1 MEKLLNKAIS
11 TPLAIGV
18 ILFLSVLLGGYLEIR
33 EEIFT
38 KLLETQKTDTQDA
51 LIEEFIGRVRWEVL
65 SIEIRAPAA
74 PIVDEVLLLK
84 TSIATYSLIGSKAE
98 ELKSIIGSL
107 AAPPWD
113 IEIFGY
119 KKSLV
124 QIYGENIFQ
133 IDVEKYE
140 GLNKGWAEGTIGIS
154 SDCSF
159 GKCIEKLSLNAEGGG
174 KYEIEGSLVE
184 ELFSILDKEGES
196 NENSSRKRLKIKIY
210 GELGRVITR
219 GGQKTGL
226 PTIKVEKYQ
235 Y

>member
-11 TPLAIGV
+11 TPLAIGI

-38 KLLETQKTDTQDA
+38 KLLETQKANTQDTS
-51 LIEEFIGRVRWEVL
+51 IEEFTGRVRWEIL
-65 SIEIRAPAA
+65 SIDMRVPTA

-98 ELKSIIGSL
+98 ELKSTIGSL
-107 AAPPWD
+107 ASPPWD
-113 IEIFGY
+113 IKIFGC
-119 KKSLV
+119 KKGLV

-140 GLNKGWAEGTIGIS
+140 GLDRGWAEGIIHLF

-174 KYEIEGSLVE
+174 KYEIEGNLVE
-184 ELFSILDKEGES
+184 ELFSILDKEGEY
-196 NENSSRKRLKIKIY
+196 NENSSMKRLKIKIY
-210 GELGRVITR
+210 GELGRVIV

-226 PTIKVEKYQ
+226 PTIRVEKYQ